1 MPVENIVQRSM
12 PWQLQNKALGFV
24 KLRGRTKNPFEKE
37 WQNNPYSFQ
46 QIQSW
51 FNDGNNYGVQGGWG
65 GLIIIDDDIRE
76 IFDLVQMYLPPTF
89 TVESNRGHHSYY
101 FCEEITK
108 KIVFKDDSRSK
119 KDPHIGEIITKGF
132 QAVGPGSIH
141 PATGKVYEVV
151 KDIAIATV
159 TKEEI
164 FSALAEYIPYEESAK
179 ETDVEVSDINIL
191 DVLNKKCIEMRKAG
205 NQLVCAHPVHGSST
219 GNNFV
224 VHPQNNV
231 WHCFRCGTGG
241 GALSLIAVLE
251 GVIDCTQ
258 TVSGALRGDKFNQ
271 VLQIAQDQYGF
282 EVKRRPSKEIPS
294 GFFNDTWNA
303 DIFVKKH
310 GQCIKNCDQL
320 GGWHIWNGKV
330 WQKDETHQI
339 IKLADDTVKSFYAF
353 ASKFDDG
360 SKAQKS
366 FFQHI
371 KLSGNENKM
380 KAMVNLA
387 RSHAEVSVLSDDF
400 DANPYLLNCQN
411 GVYDLKNDC
420 FLEHSPNLMLSKMC
434 GTSYDKEASCPR
446 WEEFLKIVFMG
457 NAELIDFIQKAV
469 GYALTGD
476 VSLQMFFILH
486 GNGANGKSTFVD
498 TINKMMGNYASST
511 PTTTL
516 TVKRGDEIPNDVARL
531 KGSRFVIS
539 SELERS
545 KVLDEALVKRFTSD
559 EPITARFLRKE
570 FFEFKPTAKIF
581 LSTNYKPT
589 IKGTDDG
596 IWRRI
601 KLIPFEH
608 KFTGDKKIEK
618 YAEKFLFP
626 ELSGILR
633 WAIEG
638 YRKLQTEGLKE
649 PDIVRYATNEYK
661 SSEDMIAEYLEEFCV
676 LAQPCRV
683 LVLDLYNHFRENTEH
698 FMRKKD
704 FNDYLAKRG
713 FIKEKG
719 TFGNFKGRWTWFGI
733 GLRSEAKM
741 EQEVDARP
749 F

>member
-1 MPVENIVQRSM
+1 MQVEKMTIQRGV
-12 PWQLQNKALGFV
+12 PWQLQNEVFGFV
-24 KLRGRTKNPFEKE
+24 KLRASSKIPIEQG
-37 WQNNPYSFQ
+37 WQNNHHSFQ
-46 QIQSW
+46 EANSW
-51 FNDGNNYGVQGGWG
+51 IGQGFNCGVMGGRG
-65 GLIIIDDDIRE
+65 DLIIIDADTPQI
-76 IFDLVQMYLPPTF
+76 IDL
-89 TVESNRGHHSYY
+89 VESNLPKTLTVKSPRKGAHFY
-101 FCEEITK
+101 FLCPDITK
-108 KIVFKDDSRSK
+108 KIVLK
-119 KDPHIGEIITKGF
+119 KDGVHYGEIIASGS
-132 QAVGPGSIH
+132 QVVGAGSIH
-141 PATGKVYEVV
+141 PDTGTEYQVINDVE
-151 KDIAIATV
+151 IARVSRENIY
-159 TKEEI
+159 
-164 FSALAEYIPYEESAK
+164 SALAACSIFDLPAK
-179 ETDVEVSDINIL
+179 DKEAEIEHISVV
-191 DVLNKKCIEMRKAG
+191 DVLNKKNVQTKTIGDQIFCS
-205 NQLVCAHPVHGSST
+205 HPVHGST
-219 GNNFV
+219 NGNNFV
-224 VHPQNNV
+224 INPEKNV
-231 WHCFRCGTGG
+231 WHCFRCNTGG

-258 TVSGALRGDKFNQ
+258 AVSGALRGDKFNQ

-282 EVKRRPSKEIPS
+282 EVKRQSFKEIPS

-303 DIFVKKH
+303 DIFVKQH
-310 GQCIKNCDQL
+310 GQGIKNCDQL
-320 GGWHIWNGKV
+320 GGWYIWNSKV

-339 IKLADDTVKSFYAF
+339 IKLADDTVKSFYPM

-360 SKAQKS
+360 SKEQKL

-380 KAMVNLA
+380 KAMINLA
-387 RSHAEVSVLSDDF
+387 RSHAQVSIVSDDF

-411 GVYDLKNDC
+411 GIYDLKSDC
-420 FLEHSPNLMLSKMC
+420 FIEHSPDLMISKMC
-434 GTSYDKEASCPR
+434 GASYDKEAKCPH
-446 WEEFLKIVFMG
+446 WDEFLNTVFIG
-457 NAELIDFIQKAV
+457 NKELINFIQKAV

-498 TINKMMGNYASST
+498 TINKMMGNYAAST

-601 KLIPFEH
+601 KLVPFEH
-608 KFTGDKKIEK
+608 KFTGEKKIEK

-626 ELSGILR
+626 ELPGILC

-638 YRKLQTEGLKE
+638 YQKLRQDGLKE
-649 PDIVRYATNEYK
+649 PDIVCYATSEYK
-661 SSEDMIAEYLEEFCV
+661 SSEDTIAGYLDEFCV
-676 LAQPCRV
+676 QAQPCRV
-683 LVLDLYNHFRENTEH
+683 LVLDLYNHFRENSEH

-704 FNDYLAKRG
+704 FNDYLVKRG

-719 TFGNFKGRWTWFGI
+719 TYGNFKGRWTWFGI
-733 GLRSEAKM
+733 GLRSEAR
-741 EQEVDARP
+741 EIQEVDPRP